1 MANDNHLFSVP
12 CYNGT
17 MQKQDYYNEFFE
29 LGQQKINFS
38 LLELSLPDDDPVY
51 TLKKVMEEL
60 DFTGLLACC
69 SDKGRTGYNPI
80 MMYAV
85 VTYANMRG
93 IRAVDRI
100 VELCERDL
108 AFIWLTKGQKPKRD
122 AFYEVKSKKLTAEVL
137 DELNYQFMR
146 RLKKEGLITLKELFI
161 DGTKIEANANRY
173 TFVWRGSI
181 NYHLAGLLDTIDALY
196 EKYNTLLHENEYGAK
211 YDIGDAQMFI
221 IEGMEKV
228 RRVIEEN
235 RKRKLTKHK
244 KLSSNTIIEIDNCS
258 PLEILKLQKNL
269 MRIAEGEG
277 ISFVHSTGKPKT
289 EIQKLY
295 EELEECGNRLMG
307 YKECFEIMG
316 SDRNSYSKTDLEA
329 TFMRMKEDHMLNG
342 QLKPAYNVQIAVEN
356 YFIVHG
362 YVSNDRTDYN
372 TLIPVLEKHRNAFG
386 EILDEVTADSGYCS
400 EKNLLYLKRNG
411 IASYIKL
418 QEHEKRK
425 TRAYKED
432 ISKYY
437 NMKTQVFE
445 DEHYYVCHDGRELRH
460 IRTETKEQDGYTQT
474 WEVYGCEDCSGCEH
488 KSRCLY
494 KYNAEKNSDRNKV
507 MKINEQWEMLKEAS
521 NANIQSEKGILKRQI
536 RSIQTEGHFGD
547 IKENEN
553 FRRFNYRSSEKVYKE
568 FMLYA
573 IGRNINKYHR
583 FLHQEIEKFT
593 GKSDQKTA

>member
-1 MANDNHLFSVP
+1 ML
-12 CYNGT
+12 
-17 MQKQDYYNEFFE
+17 KQDYYNEFFD

-38 LLELSLPDDDPVY
+38 FFELHFPDDDPVY
-51 TLKKVMEEL
+51 TLKKVLEEL
-60 DFTGLLACC
+60 DFSGLLACC

-93 IRAVDRI
+93 VRAVDRI
-100 VELCERDL
+100 VELCQRDL

-122 AFYEVKSKKLTAEVL
+122 AFYEFKNKKLTGDIL

-161 DGTKIEANANRY
+161 DGTKLEANANRY

-181 NYHLAGLLDTIDALY
+181 NYHLAGLLDKIDALY
-196 EKYNTLLHENEYGAK
+196 EKYNTLLHENEYAAK
-211 YDIGDAQMFI
+211 YDLGDAKMFI

-228 RRVIEEN
+228 RRVIDEN

-244 KLSSNTIIEIDNCS
+244 KLSNNTIIEIDNCS
-258 PLEILKLQKNL
+258 PLEILKLQRNL
-269 MRIAEGEG
+269 MQIAEGEG
-277 ISFVHSTGKPKT
+277 ISFVHSKGKTKSGL
-289 EIQKLY
+289 QKLY

-316 SDRNSYSKTDLEA
+316 KDRNSYSKTDLEA
-329 TFMRMKEDHMLNG
+329 TFMRMKEGHMLNG

-372 TLIPVLEKHRNAFG
+372 TLIPVLEKHQKAFG
-386 EILDEVTADSGYCS
+386 KVLDEVTADSGYCS
-400 EKNLLYLKRNG
+400 EKNLLYLKHNG

-418 QEHEKRK
+418 QDHEKRK

-437 NMKTQVFE
+437 NMTTHIFE
-445 DEHYYVCHDGRELRH
+445 DEHYYICHDGRELRH
-460 IRTETKEQDGYTQT
+460 IRTESKEQDGYSQT
-474 WEVYGCEDCSGCEH
+474 WEVYGCADCSGCEH

-507 MKINEQWEMLKEAS
+507 MKINEQWEELKEAS

-583 FLHQEIEKFT
+583 FLYHEIEKFA